1 MNTTG
6 FTERSTVLMVDDD
19 TRLVTLVSRYLQ
31 SHGLQVEHHPDATQ
45 AADHILSDQPDLVLL
60 DIGLPDGDGLDICR
74 SVRQDYRGVLCIF
87 SARADDIHQVL
98 GLELG
103 ADDYI
108 TKPVEPRVLLARL
121 RAHLRRGQATNQ
133 PSMVAFGTLRIDLQE
148 RRVHLGGKVVDMTT
162 AEFDLLALLARN
174 AGRIMDRDSLLRQ
187 LRGVGFDGLD
197 RSMDARISR
206 LRRRLGDCA
215 SEPVRIRTIRGRGY
229 LFSRTDW
236 D

>member
-1 MNTTG
+1 MNSSWPS
-6 FTERSTVLMVDDD
+6 ERSTVLMVDDD
-19 TRLVTLVSRYLQ
+19 ARLATLVSRYLQ
-31 SHGLQVEHHPDATQ
+31 SHGLHVDHQLDAMH
-45 AADHILSDQPDLVLL
+45 AAAHILSTQPDLVLL
-60 DIGLPDGDGLDICR
+60 DIDLPDGDGLDICR
-74 SVRQDYRGVLCIF
+74 QVRQEYRGILCIF

-121 RAHLRRGQATNQ
+121 RAHIRRSQAAVPPAQ
-133 PSMVAFGTLRIDLQE
+133 IVFGTLQVDLQE
-148 RRVHLGGKVVDMTT
+148 RRVRLGGRIIDMTT
-162 AEFDLLALLARN
+162 AEFDLLALLASN

-187 LRGVGFDGLD
+187 LRGFGFDGMD

-236 D
+236 N